1 MAYGHTAMDTY
12 GNQRGTNVKTYMII
26 FINIA
31 QVFAENKN
39 YMPKLGQCENLDFEV
54 FWIFQKPK
62 LEK

>member
-1 MAYGHTAMDTY
+1 MDTY